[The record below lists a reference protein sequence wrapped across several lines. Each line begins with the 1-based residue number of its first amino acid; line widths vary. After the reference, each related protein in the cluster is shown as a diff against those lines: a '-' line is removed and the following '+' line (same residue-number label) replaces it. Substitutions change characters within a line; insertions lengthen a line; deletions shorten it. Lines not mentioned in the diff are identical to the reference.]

1 MNKREEKFSSLALQC
16 RSSWHIVLFPDLL
29 VWSLAL
35 CSPELGEKQRGMFA
49 VSFGEEV
56 MGFLSVC
63 LSEDGFFVPFSSG
76 ESYCAENMSR
86 GKLFEQ
92 NEALWKGN
100 LTVSGFLEIQNGL
113 LELKKNHLWKINFN
127 TANSAYIWFLIKPH
141 WYHS

>member
-1 MNKREEKFSSLALQC
+1 MSVVIGGGKERQQTGLGKQGRLRADASLET
-16 RSSWHIVLFPDLL
+16 
-29 VWSLAL
+29 
-35 CSPELGEKQRGMFA
+35 ELGEKQRGMFA

-100 LTVSGFLEIQNGL
+100 LAVSGFLEIQNGL